1 MRVAEPRKRTSVWH
15 GLQRPWLLLGWGW
28 RNQICFGGQLGPP
41 GKWCGKS
48 HRTNPPSWGAGSA
61 ERDIGG
67 GQDRSGSRG
76 TGVGIGEAGGGG
88 DVGALDTGVG
98 VCPHLLLTKEAG
110 SVGGCGVRRASKEAN
125 RGTCETKRHSGFKCV
140 FIHKVRVKKLLGQR
154 FVEDHRNLVE
164 DGALLA

>member
-1 MRVAEPRKRTSVWH
+1 MVSRGRGCYWDGVGGTRDVVEGSEVRQGSGAEKVIR
-15 GLQRPWLLLGWGW
+15 
-28 RNQICFGGQLGPP
+28 QIRQVGEPDPQ
-41 GKWCGKS
+41 
-48 HRTNPPSWGAGSA
+48 N
-61 ERDIGG
+61 RDIGG

-140 FIHKVRVKKLLGQR
+140 FIHKVRVQKLLGQR